1 MSRKI
6 LIAILFPFLI
16 LSSLFLFFKIVH
28 KTSAQGICIK
38 DIDVVIAID
47 TTGSMGGVLATVK
60 AQALNIMN
68 AVDNAFPGYK
78 IHYGAANF
86 RDYQDGA
93 PWPYVYNQP
102 LTDDKVAV
110 QTAIQNMA
118 LGNGWDI
125 PEAYSRVMHESY
137 TSFGYRPTAAKILL
151 MMGDSVPHDK
161 GVTSTPPAPGG
172 TTDPAYGAL
181 PYWDPVGGSTD
192 TILANMAAQGIALLY
207 FDSSPGGNRY
217 LDDWQAMASVTGGL
231 ADATGPGIVN
241 AIVNNIVR
249 VLLDKDGDGWASMDC
264 PCDADLVA
272 TYGLNGCLDC
282 DDTRPDATPE
292 EAHDCFAGGLV
303 PCGRH
308 IDDPNTN
315 INETAPC
322 SLCHI
327 FVLIKRIIDFATG
340 VIAFPILVLMIIV
353 GGITWITAGGSESR
367 ISRGKEIIKTAVIAI
382 IILLAAWL
390 IIDTII
396 VFLTPAGALWQ
407 NWSTINCPVP

>member
-1 MSRKI
+1 MQRKI
-6 LIAILFPFLI
+6 LLITLLLLIFSSPFLFVKI
-16 LSSLFLFFKIVH
+16 AHKASS
-28 KTSAQGICIK
+28 QGICIK
-38 DIDVVIAID
+38 DIDIVIAID
-47 TTGSMGGVLATVK
+47 NTGSMGGVIATVK

-68 AVDNAFPGYK
+68 SIDAAFPGFK
-78 IHYGAANF
+78 IHYGVVAF
-86 RDYQDGA
+86 KDYDDGA
-93 PWPYVYNQP
+93 PTWPVDYRQP
-102 LTDDKVAV
+102 LTDNKTDV
-110 QTAIQNMA
+110 QTAINSMA
-118 LGNGWDI
+118 AGGGGDL
-125 PEAYSRVMHESY
+125 PEAYSRVMYESY

-151 MMGDSVPHDK
+151 MMGDNVPHDK
-161 GVTSTPPAPGG
+161 GASATPPSA
-172 TTDPAYGAL
+172 
-181 PYWDPVGGSTD
+181 STD
-192 TILANMAAQGIALLY
+192 GGYTPAPNFFDSIAGIYTDDILNNMAAQGVVLLY
-207 FDSSPGGNRY
+207 FDSSSGNKY

-367 ISRGKEIIKTAVIAI
+367 ISRGKEIIRTAVIAI
-382 IILLAAWL
+382 IILLVAWV
-390 IIDTII
+390 IIDTVI
-396 VFLTPAGALWQ
+396 VFLTPAGAPWQ